1 MLKLFSNINTVKN
14 LIEYNIIYFY
24 VLNLDLNTF
33 FIVLKKNSS
42 SQVKLVLILK
52 TFDLSFISS
61 RYYNMLSYYLNN

>member
-24 VLNLDLNTF
+24 VLYLDLNTF
-33 FIVLKKNSS
+33 FIVLSPS